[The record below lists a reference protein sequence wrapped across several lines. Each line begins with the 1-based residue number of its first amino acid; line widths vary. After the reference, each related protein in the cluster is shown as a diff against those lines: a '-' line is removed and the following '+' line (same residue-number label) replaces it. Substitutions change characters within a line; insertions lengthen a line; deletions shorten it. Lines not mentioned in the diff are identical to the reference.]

1 MNVRC
6 PSILLP
12 NAFQLIDAGKGG
24 IVWPIHH
31 RLLLCNHVYVSN
43 PIQISK
49 ALTKLDPASFVIICF
64 SLGLALSTDFR
75 LLAQFCLR
83 QFLLFTGLAKLWK
96 LRFGLGKRADGI
108 VESIE
113 KEKKRRA
120 TRYVYKKWK
129 VGF

>member
-1 MNVRC
+1 MYVASLSSSQ
-6 PSILLP
+6 PLSILI
-12 NAFQLIDAGKGG
+12 NAGKGST
-24 IVWPIHH
+24 VWPIHP
-31 RLLLCNHVYVSN
+31 RLLLCNNVYVFH
-43 PIQISK
+43 PIQILKS
-49 ALTKLDPASFVIICF
+49 LTKLDPASFVIICF
-64 SLGLALSTDFR
+64 SLGLALSTEFR